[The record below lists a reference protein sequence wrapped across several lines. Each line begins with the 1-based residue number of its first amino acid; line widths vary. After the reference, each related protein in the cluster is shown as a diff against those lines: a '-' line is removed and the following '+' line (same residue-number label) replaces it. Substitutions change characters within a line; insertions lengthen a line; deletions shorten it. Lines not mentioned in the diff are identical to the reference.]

1 MRRTLFLLFIATLL
15 GSSLSAVY
23 AQTVTE
29 KSRLYLGK
37 NTSKSAPKPSFEL
50 SKVKPTN
57 ISNVTTLNKYYK
69 ETLISR
75 SSKTNSTKEVEKNTA
90 STSEKSYT
98 TSIYPNPAN
107 DYTFVEYK
115 VMSRVDKV
123 QISFFNL
130 LGTEVESVQ
139 TDAASDKIR
148 INTRNWPS
156 GVYFYQL
163 TLDDKK
169 VSTKKFIVN
178 H

>member
-1 MRRTLFLLFIATLL
+1 MRKNLFLLIIVTFIA
-15 GSSLSAVY
+15 SSLSAVY
-23 AQTVTE
+23 SQTTNE

-37 NTSKSAPKPSFEL
+37 NTTKTPKPSFEL
-50 SKVKPTN
+50 NKVKPTT

-75 SSKTNSTKEVEKNTA
+75 NAKTSSKEAEKQTSSTLEKN
-90 STSEKSYT
+90 YT

-130 LGTEVESVQ
+130 LGTEIESVQ
-139 TDAASDKIR
+139 TDNASDKIR

-163 TLDDKK
+163 TIDDKK

>member
-1 MRRTLFLLFIATLL
+1 MRRFLFLLFIATFL
-15 GSSLSAVY
+15 GNSLSAVY
-23 AQTVTE
+23 AQTVSE

-37 NTSKSAPKPSFEL
+37 NTSKSPKPSFEL
-50 SKVKPTN
+50 SKVKPTT

-75 SSKTNSTKEVEKNTA
+75 NTKTNTKEVEKQTH
-90 STSEKSYT
+90 STLEKNYT

-115 VMSRVDKV
+115 IMSRVDKV

-130 LGTEVESVQ
+130 LGTEIESIH
-139 TDAASDKIR
+139 TDVVSDKIR

-163 TLDDKK
+163 TIDDKK

>member
-1 MRRTLFLLFIATLL
+1 MKIGVFCPIGNNGWLL
-15 GSSLSAVY
+15 S
-23 AQTVTE
+23 E
-29 KSRLYLGK
+29 
-37 NTSKSAPKPSFEL
+37 NAPQYMPSFEL
-50 SKVKPTN
+50 NKVKPTTL
-57 ISNVTTLNKYYK
+57 SNVTTLNKYYK

-75 SSKTNSTKEVEKNTA
+75 NSKTNTNTKEAEKTTS
-90 STSEKSYT
+90 STLEKSYT

-107 DYTFVEYK
+107 DYTFVEFK
-115 VMSRVDKV
+115 VMTRVDKV

-130 LGTEVESVQ
+130 LGTEIESIH
-139 TDAASDKIR
+139 TEAASDKVR

-169 VSTKKFIVN
+169 VTTKKFIVN